1 MWTHQQDAVE
11 FARSRRGV
19 IWWIGMGCGK
29 TRAAL
34 EACLEAQATRIL
46 VCCPKAV
53 IPAWKKQAALW
64 TPDFRVVL
72 LDKGSSAQKGAQ
84 VEVALRDPSPVIIVV
99 NYETAW
105 RVPEIEKAPWDVL
118 IYDEAHRLK
127 SASGVTSK
135 WAAKMGKLHPLAKRF
150 ALSGTM
156 LAHSPLDAFGI
167 WRAVESP
174 ECLTFG
180 KSWVAFRSTYATMN
194 PFRHGHV
201 IGYRNQD
208 QLRAKVAATSF
219 HRKSSAVL
227 DLPPLMHEQVDVEL
241 NHPEATVYSEIE
253 SEFCAVCKNGTVTP
267 ANAMVQVGRLL
278 EVCGGSVHL
287 DGSAEATTL
296 SDQPSKIA
304 ALLDL
309 LEDLDPAE
317 PLVVFC
323 RYKREAA
330 LICERV
336 AASGRTVSRL
346 VGGCNELADW
356 QSSATSV
363 LVSNTAT
370 GGVGVDM
377 TRAAYCVFYSVG
389 HSLSDYDQAIARLHR
404 PGQSR
409 TTHIYNLVATLKGRK
424 TTDGRVYDALRERR
438 DVIDAVV
445 TGYTTGQWAGA
456 AAGADRKD

>member
-1 MWTHQQDAVE
+1 
-11 FARSRRGV
+11 
-19 IWWIGMGCGK
+19 MGCGK
-29 TRAAL
+29 SRAAL
-34 EACLEAQATRIL
+34 QVCCDEQAARVL

-64 TPDFRVVL
+64 MPDVRVVL
-72 LDKGSSAQKGAQ
+72 LDKGTSDQKSAQ
-84 VEVALRDPSPVIIVV
+84 VEVALRAPSPVIVVV

-105 RVPEIEKAPWDVL
+105 RVPAIEKAPWDIL

-127 SASGVTSK
+127 AASGVTSK
-135 WAAKMGKLHPLAKRF
+135 WAAKMGKLHQKAKRL

-174 ECLTFG
+174 ECETFG

-194 PFRHGHV
+194 PMRHGHV

-208 QLRAKVAATSF
+208 QLRSKVAATSF
-219 HRKSSAVL
+219 HRKSSDVL
-227 DLPPLMHEQVDVEL
+227 DLPPLMHEQIEVEL
-241 NHPEATVYSEIE
+241 NRHEAQVYLEIE
-253 SEFCAVCKNGTVTP
+253 REFCAVCKDGTVTP
-267 ANAMVQVGRLL
+267 ANAMVQIGRQL

-287 DGSAEATTL
+287 DGCAEATTL
-296 SDQPSKIA
+296 SDEPSKIS
-304 ALLDL
+304 ALLEL
-309 LEDLDPAE
+309 IEDLDPAE

-323 RYKREAA
+323 RYKKEAA
-330 LICERV
+330 LISE
-336 AASGRTVSRL
+336 ALAKTGRSVSRL
-346 VGGCNELADW
+346 VGGVNELADW
-356 QSSATSV
+356 QSGAASV
-363 LVSNTAT
+363 LVSNTAS

-389 HSLSDYDQAIARLHR
+389 HSLAEYDQAIARLHR

-409 TTHIYNLVATLKGRK
+409 TTHIYNLVATIKGRK

-438 DVIDAVV
+438 DVIAAVI
-445 TGYTTGQWAGA
+445 TGYTSGVWPGA
-456 AAGADRKD
+456 AA